1 MTNAFNI
8 TLTYTTSSNINVEL
22 PEGYTIDDVK
32 SISDGKWG
40 RARIILKDDTEILL
54 EGEDCSDD
62 FKWANEIY
70 VYDEDWNKELDLNI
84 ID

>member
-1 MTNAFNI
+1 MFG
-8 TLTYTTSSNINVEL
+8 E
-22 PEGYTIDDVK
+22 
-32 SISDGKWG
+32 WG